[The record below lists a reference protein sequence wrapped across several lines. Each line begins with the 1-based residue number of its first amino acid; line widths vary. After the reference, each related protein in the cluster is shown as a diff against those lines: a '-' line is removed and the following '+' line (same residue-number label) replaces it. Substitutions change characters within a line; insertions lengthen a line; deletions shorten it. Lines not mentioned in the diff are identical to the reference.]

1 MRLAG
6 WKSRAML
13 QRYGASAADVSAA
26 TTRAMSYADRHGP
39 DRVSRRAPDIRGG
52 GQFPCLSC
60 GYCLAIA
67 MRVRCSG
74 SRRWSWL
81 SRPASSR
88 TQLIVPLNLL
98 CGAR

>member
-13 QRYGASAADVSAA
+13 QRYGALVAAAGGA
-26 TTRAMSYADRHGP
+26 RTRAMSYADRHGQIVEAGVRQTFSVAVTS
-39 DRVSRRAPDIRGG
+39 RVCR
-52 GQFPCLSC
+52 
-60 GYCLAIA
+60 GYCLVIA

-74 SRRWSWL
+74 SRRWSWP

-98 CGAR
+98 SGAR